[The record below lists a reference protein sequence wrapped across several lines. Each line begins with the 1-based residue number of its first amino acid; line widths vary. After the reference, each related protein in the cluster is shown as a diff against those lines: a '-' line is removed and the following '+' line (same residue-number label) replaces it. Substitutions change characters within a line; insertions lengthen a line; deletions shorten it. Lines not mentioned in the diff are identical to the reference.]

1 MPNKRKKTIGI
12 IGGAGPM
19 AGVLLM
25 QKIIT
30 ICQKKY
36 KCINDFDFPKIIL
49 LSYPFAEML
58 KPLSFQQDEKRV
70 AKQLKE
76 ALDFLISNGMDYIT
90 IACNTLHGF
99 INEAYRSKLIDL
111 ITETKSFLLKQNL
124 SKVLVL
130 CTKTTKLKGLYN
142 FPKTKLL
149 SPKDLQWIEELINK
163 ILSGAY
169 SLKDRKSLEN
179 FILLNIKKDP
189 SIDGILL
196 GCTELSVLMDNFS
209 RNNPK
214 IKIIDPLE
222 IVSNKL
228 CKLVFT
234 NKKENNYV

>member
-1 MPNKRKKTIGI
+1 MRNKRKKTIGI

-58 KPLSFQQDEKRV
+58 KPLSFKQDEKRV

-76 ALDFLISNGMDYIT
+76 AIDFLSNSGMDYIT

-99 INEAYRSKLIDL
+99 INEPYGNKLINL
-111 ITETKSFLLKQNL
+111 ITETKSFLLEQNL

-130 CTKTTKLKGLYN
+130 CTKTSKLKGLYN
-142 FPKTKLL
+142 FAKTKFL
-149 SPKDLQWIEELINK
+149 SPKDLQWIEGLIKK
-163 ILSGAY
+163 ILSGIF
-169 SLKDRKSLEN
+169 SFQDRKCLEN
-179 FILLNIKKDP
+179 FILSSIKKDP
-189 SIDGILL
+189 NIDGILL
-196 GCTELSVLMDNFS
+196 GCTELSVLMDNVS

-214 IKIIDPLE
+214 IKIIDPPE

-228 CKLVFT
+228 CKLVF
-234 NKKENNYV
+234 NKQEGE

>member
-1 MPNKRKKTIGI
+1 MQNRRKKTIGI

-58 KPLSFQQDEKRV
+58 KPLSFQQDEKKV
-70 AKQLKE
+70 TKQLKE
-76 ALDFLISNGMDYIT
+76 ALKFLKNSGMDYIT

-99 INEAYRSKLIDL
+99 INDTYRNKLIGL
-111 ITETKSFLLKQNL
+111 IAETKSFLLEQNL

-130 CTKTTKLKGLYN
+130 CTKTSGLKGLFYN
-142 FPKTKLL
+142 FANTKLL
-149 SPKDLQWIEELINK
+149 SPKELQWIEELIK
-163 ILSGAY
+163 KVLSGTF
-169 SLKDRKSLEN
+169 SLQDRKSLEN
-179 FILLNIKKDP
+179 FILSSIKKDP
-189 SIDGILL
+189 SINGILL

-228 CKLVFT
+228 CKLVF
-234 NKKENNYV
+234 NKQRGE